1 VNHEKS
7 IGVDNACANLA
18 IKYNMLYISAYQV
31 IKENICNKTA
41 WGKKL
46 QANRC
51 DKQLNAN
58 LNVADNFQE
67 AQYSAV
73 HYNL

>member
-31 IKENICNKTA
+31 IKDNICNKTE
-41 WGKKL
+41 WGKRL
-46 QANRC
+46 EANRTC
-51 DKQLNAN
+51 K
-58 LNVADNFQE
+58 
-67 AQYSAV
+67 
-73 HYNL
+73 